1 VNVRP
6 SFFLT
11 YDHDESATEPAE
23 HYDTSLFDDIILTLG
38 DVGRTFMASTD
49 GYSDLDGFAERLTNG
64 VDELFGVGSKIRVG
78 LGGGSGI
85 SFWSE
90 SEFFASFLPPG
101 AVDFSGHLIDEV
113 TLTLDALTLDT
124 PGSDPNGDGLWTDI
138 TAEITV
144 TVIPEP
150 GTLLLLGLGG
160 LALMRRR

>member
-1 VNVRP
+1 
-6 SFFLT
+6 
-11 YDHDESATEPAE
+11 
-23 HYDTSLFDDIILTLG
+23 
-38 DVGRTFMASTD
+38 MASTD